1 VDGIAYYVT
10 DDFGERLYDSC
21 KDVKFGTMNTRAI
34 DFVGGGANN
43 FKGDLLSCELMFEH
57 LMQSFAIASLPV
69 KLVYLPLCA
78 FDL

>member
-1 VDGIAYYVT
+1 
-10 DDFGERLYDSC
+10 
-21 KDVKFGTMNTRAI
+21 MNTRAI

-78 FDL
+78 FDF